1 VYTVLILV
9 LMLLVSRLLSHPPQA
24 VMIRQV
30 MLASKGHTHENV
42 KDHRLTHNAY
52 FCISIEENSLFN
64 DILKFA
70 GRTELATSGC

>member
-1 VYTVLILV
+1 MYTVLILV

-30 MLASKGHTHENV
+30 MLAIKGHTHENV
-42 KDHRLTHNAY
+42 KDHMLTQMD
-52 FCISIEENSLFN
+52 FLN
-64 DILKFA
+64 DILKLA

>member
-30 MLASKGHTHENV
+30 MLAIKGHTHENV
-42 KDHRLTHNAY
+42 KDQMLTQRLLLYN
-52 FCISIEENSLFN
+52 IEENEFFN
-64 DILKFA
+64 DILKLA